1 MAIGPQLVLLLVVLT
16 DFAVLGT
23 TRLSTCI
30 RALAAQGLLLGAL
43 PVLVAPSLTLHAVVL
58 AAGTVAVKAVVLPRF
73 LTWAIREAAARRE
86 VEPVVGFNASL
97 LLGAGA
103 AALAFAIAARLPLER
118 AAPGA
123 PLGPAA
129 LTTGA
134 IGLLVPTTRREAVP
148 PVVGLLSRSSG
159 LRVGL
164 LVAMAAAHARLVA
177 TLWLAP
183 PARARGAWRG
193 VDALGLVV
201 LALTS
206 LLFVAAAVC
215 GVGYLRRDAP
225 RGGRIF
231 VSCL

>member
-73 LTWAIREAAARRE
+73 LTWAIREAPARRD

-103 AALAFAIAARLPLER
+103 AALAFAIAARPPLQP
-118 AAPGA
+118 AAPA
-123 PLGPAA
+123 AMLVPAA
-129 LTTGA
+129 LTTA
-134 IGLLVPTTRREAVP
+134 MIGLIVLPTPRKRIT
-148 PVVGLLSRSSG
+148 PV
-159 LRVGL
+159 
-164 LVAMAAAHARLVA
+164 HA
-177 TLWLAP
+177 
-183 PARARGAWRG
+183 
-193 VDALGLVV
+193 
-201 LALTS
+201 
-206 LLFVAAAVC
+206 
-215 GVGYLRRDAP
+215 
-225 RGGRIF
+225 
-231 VSCL
+231 